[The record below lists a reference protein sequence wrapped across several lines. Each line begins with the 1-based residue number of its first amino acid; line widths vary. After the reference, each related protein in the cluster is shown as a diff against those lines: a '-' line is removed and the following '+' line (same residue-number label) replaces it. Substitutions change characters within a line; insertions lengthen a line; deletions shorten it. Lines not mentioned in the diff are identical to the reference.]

1 MHYLVKTGRIFIRSS
16 NYANA
21 RASNLTLSKQIT
33 LGYALMFFLLIFIS
47 GLSIYSIY
55 KLDKAASNIEG
66 RHSTLLNL
74 LSSKEKEAE
83 TQKDF
88 GFGNEMLNEAV
99 RIIDEQ
105 IKYAYTNT
113 STIVGI
119 ALLFGGILILMIPK
133 VITKPVSQLVNA
145 TKLVASGNYS
155 YRVKKLSGSNE
166 ISMLTQAFNNMLEK
180 IDYHHDEL
188 EKKNED
194 NLKLLEETRRFNEIL
209 ATKIEEATREIK
221 EKQEELI
228 KAEKLAVIG
237 EIATGIAHEIRN
249 PLSGIA
255 VALEL
260 MKNETQNTEEHKQ
273 TISDILREISRL
285 ENIIKDL
292 LKFARL
298 SYPQSLNLIECEP
311 NEIVEKSLGL
321 IYLKAKEKG
330 IDIEKKLNC
339 TERFTVDTEQIQQ
352 VVINLLINGVEAMDK
367 PGKLTVET
375 ESSNGNVLIEIS
387 DTGCGFSEEDKEKIF
402 RPFYSNKE
410 YGTGLGLPISRRIV
424 EIHKGKILALSEKD
438 NGSRFT
444 VIIPTN
450 LISE

>member
-1 MHYLVKTGRIFIRSS
+1 MHYLVKTGKIFIRST
-16 NYANA
+16 NYANE
-21 RASNLTLSKQIT
+21 RVSNLTLSKQIT
-33 LGYALMFFLLIFIS
+33 LGYVLMFFLMIFIS

-74 LSSKEKEAE
+74 LSSKKKEAE
-83 TQKDF
+83 TQKNF

-99 RIIDEQ
+99 KIIDEQ

-113 STIVGI
+113 FTIVGI
-119 ALLFGGILILMIPK
+119 ALLFGGILILMIPR

-145 TKLVASGNYS
+145 TRLVASGTYS
-155 YRVKKLSGSNE
+155 YRVKKLTGSNE
-166 ISMLTQAFNNMLEK
+166 ISMLNQAFNNMLEK
-180 IDYHHDEL
+180 IEYHHNEL
-188 EKKNED
+188 EKINEK
-194 NLKLLEETRRFNEIL
+194 NLKLLEETRRFNEAL
-209 ATKIEEATREIK
+209 EAKVEEATIEIK
-221 EKQEELI
+221 EKHEELI
-228 KAEKLAVIG
+228 KAERLAIIG

-260 MKNETQNTEEHKQ
+260 MKNETQNLEEHKQ

-285 ENIIKDL
+285 EHIIKDL
-292 LKFARL
+292 LKFAHL
-298 SYPQSLNLIECEP
+298 SYPQSLTLIECEP
-311 NEIVEKSLGL
+311 NEIVERSLGL
-321 IYLKAKEKG
+321 IYIKAKEKG
-330 IDIEKKLNC
+330 IDVEKKLNC
-339 TERFTVDTEQIQQ
+339 SERFKVDPEQIQQ

-367 PGKLTVET
+367 PGRLTIET
-375 ESSNGNVLIEIS
+375 GSSNGHVLIEIS

-424 EIHKGKILALSEKD
+424 EIHKGKILASSEKD
-438 NGSRFT
+438 KGSRFT
-444 VIIPTN
+444 VIIPIN
-450 LISE
+450 L

>member
-1 MHYLVKTGRIFIRSS
+1 MHYLVKTGRIFIRST
-16 NYANA
+16 NYANE
-21 RASNLTLSKQIT
+21 RVSNLTLSKQIT
-33 LGYALMFFLLIFIS
+33 LGYAFMFFLMIFIS

-66 RHSTLLNL
+66 RQSALLNL

-83 TQKDF
+83 TQKHF

-99 RIIDEQ
+99 KIIDEQ

-113 STIVGI
+113 FTIVGI
-119 ALLFGGILILMIPK
+119 ALLFGGILILMIPR

-145 TKLVASGNYS
+145 TKLVASGTYS
-155 YRVKKLSGSNE
+155 YRVKKVTGSNE
-166 ISMLTQAFNNMLEK
+166 ISILNQAFNNMLEK
-180 IDYHHDEL
+180 IEYHHNEL
-188 EKKNED
+188 EKINEK
-194 NLKLLEETRRFNEIL
+194 NLKLLEETRRFNEVL
-209 ATKIEEATREIK
+209 EAKVEEATIEIK
-221 EKQEELI
+221 EKHEELI
-228 KAEKLAVIG
+228 KAERLAIIG

-260 MKNETQNTEEHKQ
+260 MKNEIQNPEEHKQ

-285 ENIIKDL
+285 ERIIKDL
-292 LKFARL
+292 LKFAHL
-298 SYPQSLNLIECEP
+298 SYPQSLTLIECEP
-311 NEIVEKSLGL
+311 NEIVERSLGL
-321 IYLKAKEKG
+321 IYIKAKEKG
-330 IDIEKKLNC
+330 INVEKKLNC
-339 TERFTVDTEQIQQ
+339 SERFKVDPEQIQQ

-367 PGKLTVET
+367 PGRLTIET
-375 ESSNGNVLIEIS
+375 GSSNGHVLIEIS

-424 EIHKGKILALSEKD
+424 EIHKGKILASSEKD
-438 NGSRFT
+438 KGSRFT
-444 VIIPTN
+444 VMIPTN
-450 LISE
+450 L